1 MRKMAVDLGDVR
13 IGIALSDMMGIIASP
28 YETYR
33 SQGFEKDI
41 EYILRLAR
49 EKQCDTIVVGNPINM
64 DGSIGK
70 RSEMATKFAE
80 ALRVDDSFRVVMQDE
95 RMSTQTAERYLL
107 EADMRRDKRKTVIDK
122 VAACVI
128 LRQYLERI

>member
-1 MRKMAVDLGDVR
+1 MRKLAVDLGDVR

-28 YETYR
+28 YETYK
-33 SQGFEKDI
+33 SQGFDKDVQ
-41 EYILRLAR
+41 YIINLAK

-64 DGSIGK
+64 DGTLGK
-70 RSEMATKFAE
+70 RANMAQQFAE
-80 ALRVDDSFRVVMQDE
+80 ALSVDDSYKVVLQDE